1 MIIEIDP
8 RVDIVFHNLFGSPE
22 HPLLTMSLVNS
33 LLGRVHLPK
42 AVELTVENPFQFAL
56 YAGQKESEL
65 DILYRD
71 ENNRQVQLEM
81 QVQYHKGL
89 NQRMLHNWTQLYQRQ
104 LGEGKQYF
112 EHRPAISVWILDETL
127 FSDGCWLHLFH
138 CRDDETGLVLHEDL
152 CIITIELPT
161 WQHWLNEDKE
171 SILEPLNRW
180 LYFLTRAAGSEEEAL
195 LRLLEGPEFK
205 EAVNVIEGYTK
216 EQKRRHAYDM
226 RENYKRLVQ
235 AYVST
240 GYDKGVEKGREE
252 TNLENARKM
261 RAKGMSDADII
272 DITGLTPE
280 DLAGL

>member
-1 MIIEIDP
+1 M
-8 RVDIVFHNLFGSPE
+8 
-22 HPLLTMSLVNS
+22 
-33 LLGRVHLPK
+33 
-42 AVELTVENPFQFAL
+42 
-56 YAGQKESEL
+56 
-65 DILYRD
+65 
-71 ENNRQVQLEM
+71 
-81 QVQYHKGL
+81 
-89 NQRMLHNWTQLYQRQ
+89 
-104 LGEGKQYF
+104 
-112 EHRPAISVWILDETL
+112 
-127 FSDGCWLHLFH
+127 
-138 CRDDETGLVLHEDL
+138 LHEDL

-195 LRLLEGPEFK
+195 LRQLEGPEFK